1 MRLIHTS
8 LTAVAVLAV
17 TGTAFA
23 ATTRDEVT
31 TDMGGTSRI
40 SPGGDLKLIAQRRDG
55 SNFFR
60 VTIRYDVTVRST
72 TRLGFAVHPCRST
85 RCNRQSTG
93 TIDLA
98 PGVRHVKFTG
108 RVPVVRSSGRACVFA
123 QVRDQGPRHKRPG
136 QVVRNGGSKGVT
148 LCRTV
153 R

>member
-1 MRLIHTS
+1 
-8 LTAVAVLAV
+8 VAVIAV

-23 ATTRDEVT
+23 ANTRDEVT

-40 SPGGDLKLIAQRRDG
+40 APGGDLKLIVQRRDS

-60 VTIRYDVTVRST
+60 VTLRYDVTVKSA
-72 TRLGFAVHPCRST
+72 TRLGFAVHPCKST

-93 TIDLA
+93 TIDL
-98 PGVRHVKFTG
+98 GTGLRHVKFTG
-108 RVPVVRSSGRACVFA
+108 RVPVVRSGGRACVYA
-123 QVRDQGPRHKRPG
+123 QVRDQGPKRKKPG
-136 QVVRNGGSKGVT
+136 QIVKNGRLKGVS